1 MNQPQEQNEIQFLK
15 DALTA
20 GKAARVQYMSE
31 VRAGWREAKFTEL
44 RQLDMDIEKVEKE
57 LKNVI

>member
-20 GKAARVQYMSE
+20 GKAARVQYMNE
-31 VRAGWREAKFTEL
+31 VRAGRREAKFTEL